1 MSEAEHTQEPA
12 RPLNVIIIG
21 AGISGLTLAIVLRR
35 NGHHVQVCKSLFELA
50 HTMIDRFLAV

>member
-1 MSEAEHTQEPA
+1 MSKAEQTKEPA

-35 NGHHVQVCKSLFELA
+35 NGHHVQVREYLFEL
-50 HTMIDRFLAV
+50 TTSQLIIL